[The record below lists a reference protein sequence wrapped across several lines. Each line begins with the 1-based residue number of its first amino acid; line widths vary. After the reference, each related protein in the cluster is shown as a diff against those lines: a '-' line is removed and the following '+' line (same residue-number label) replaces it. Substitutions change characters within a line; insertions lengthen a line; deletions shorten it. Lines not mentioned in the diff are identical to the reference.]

1 MKELKDKFYKNCLFL
16 VQNFKDAS
24 ERDIEQQVN
33 DVANMPIFKDIDQ
46 KTVLET
52 IKRIEHVEG
61 VTMSSATCLSDD
73 KNIKDWLTNERK
85 AECRKNNSIKYSEDY
100 SVYLAQSE
108 SFPSE
113 VISRIDETTD
123 TIISK
128 CGDPNDRSGWQ
139 RRGMVVGSVQ
149 SGKTANYVSLIN
161 KAADYGYKIIIVIA
175 GIHENL
181 RKQTQVRINAGFIGI
196 DRDTKTWEGK
206 KVGVG
211 HFDRTSFPRASTCA
225 TYDFDIKAARR
236 SALTIDSKCERPLIF
251 IIKKNPR
258 VLDNLIKWIESAPA
272 KNLSNKIE
280 HPFLLIDDEADN
292 ASINTAYGKGQVT
305 KINSQIRKILD
316 QFSNASYVG
325 YTATPFANIFIDPE
339 SDEFSYLQKEK
350 KDNQIETKV
359 EKISQKDLFPRHF
372 IVGLLPPDNYFGPAR
387 IFGDFDNSIEG
398 TIQEIFDN
406 ENYITLDPKIHTKYY
421 EPDIPPSLEEA
432 IICFFISDAIKNL
445 RGIFEDKDSSMMI
458 NISRFTDVQNKLK
471 YKVKGLVKSIKNKIE
486 TYAGLKPSIQEKEL
500 KEIKNIFYKNYPD
513 SEFNWSDIISSLIK
527 TYDRIKVKEINQ
539 KSVDIL
545 KYKNEKNPAKSYI
558 VIGGFSLSRGLTLNG
573 LTISYILRNSLM
585 YDTLLQMGRWFGYR
599 NNYEDICKIW
609 MTENMKDDYE
619 HITDSFL
626 ELMEEIRQLEKA
638 EGKTPLDFGLKVLSH
653 PDSLMITAKNKI
665 GKSKIIKT
673 KLDFS
678 GRRIETFSV
687 PINKQRLQNNYDAA
701 LKIINHCF
709 SENNFSSNDQY
720 KYNGY
725 FFENIDHKIVTTFLN
740 NFVATS
746 YSSQLK
752 VIDPIL
758 KYISR
763 RDDSEL
769 KNWDIYVPS
778 TKQEFDNSIKKFP
791 LKRRKFKLNNIEFTA
806 GHRQLKEGEDS
817 SYTLTVKGQVA
828 SKMIGK
834 VGLSEEKIKEL
845 EKQDGK
851 TAISNPKLLNCYG
864 RKPLLVIHLYDL
876 IKQVKNEKNEII
888 LREHFYKNIPEN
900 ISVVAWSIIFPK
912 SKLEE
917 EEAEYRVN
925 DIYTRQFSIDEIQLA
940 ESEMNDD
947 ADLFD

>member
-1 MKELKDKFYKNCLFL
+1 M
-16 VQNFKDAS
+16 
-24 ERDIEQQVN
+24 
-33 DVANMPIFKDIDQ
+33 
-46 KTVLET
+46 
-52 IKRIEHVEG
+52 
-61 VTMSSATCLSDD
+61 
-73 KNIKDWLTNERK
+73 
-85 AECRKNNSIKYSEDY
+85 
-100 SVYLAQSE
+100 
-108 SFPSE
+108 
-113 VISRIDETTD
+113 
-123 TIISK
+123 
-128 CGDPNDRSGWQ
+128 
-139 RRGMVVGSVQ
+139 
-149 SGKTANYVSLIN
+149 
-161 KAADYGYKIIIVIA
+161 
-175 GIHENL
+175 
-181 RKQTQVRINAGFIGI
+181 
-196 DRDTKTWEGK
+196 
-206 KVGVG
+206 GVG

-272 KNLSNKIE
+272 KNLNNKIE

-471 YKVKGLVKSIKNKIE
+471 YKVKGFVKSIKNKIE
-486 TYAGLKPSIQEKEL
+486 TYAGLKPSIQEEEL

-709 SENNFSSNDQY
+709 SENNFSS
-720 KYNGY
+720 K
-725 FFENIDHKIVTTFLN
+725 
-740 NFVATS
+740 
-746 YSSQLK
+746 
-752 VIDPIL
+752 
-758 KYISR
+758 
-763 RDDSEL
+763 
-769 KNWDIYVPS
+769 
-778 TKQEFDNSIKKFP
+778 
-791 LKRRKFKLNNIEFTA
+791 
-806 GHRQLKEGEDS
+806 
-817 SYTLTVKGQVA
+817 
-828 SKMIGK
+828 
-834 VGLSEEKIKEL
+834 
-845 EKQDGK
+845 
-851 TAISNPKLLNCYG
+851 
-864 RKPLLVIHLYDL
+864 
-876 IKQVKNEKNEII
+876 
-888 LREHFYKNIPEN
+888 
-900 ISVVAWSIIFPK
+900 
-912 SKLEE
+912 
-917 EEAEYRVN
+917 
-925 DIYTRQFSIDEIQLA
+925 
-940 ESEMNDD
+940 
-947 ADLFD
+947 